1 MADRKYAVWE
11 PVSIAFLGYSDD
23 GEAITHG
30 RNGKELE
37 MSDLIRTEQYKLF
50 ASLMNTFAGAIVTV
64 GVFTP
69 LAVTIYGIGEP
80 PKNSDLFNGLPF
92 ICMGI
97 ALGLHIVGQLALARL
112 ETGDDE

>member
-1 MADRKYAVWE
+1 M
-11 PVSIAFLGYSDD
+11 P
-23 GEAITHG
+23 
-30 RNGKELE
+30 
-37 MSDLIRTEQYKLF
+37 DLVRTEQYKLF
-50 ASLMNTFAGAIVTV
+50 ASLMNTFAGATVTV

-80 PKNSDLFNGLPF
+80 PKNIYLLNGLPL

-97 ALGLHIVGQLALARL
+97 ALGLHIIGQLALKRL